1 MEKLCK
7 NCGACRLACPE
18 GAIGGG
24 LVSDPSKCRGCG
36 KCVDACVYGARK
48 LCGEDMSVDRIIQLL
63 LRDKAYYDESGGGVT
78 ISGGEPLYQAAGV
91 IELIK
96 GLKHYGL
103 NVALD
108 TSAFMDTERF
118 KSILRLPDILLIDL
132 KHMNN
137 EQHKVITGVGNE
149 LIRENIR
156 QTLAA
161 GKRVI
166 IRYPMIKGFND
177 DDVNI
182 REMQLYLA
190 SIDIHSVDV
199 IPYHD
204 IGLGKY
210 KALGLQFTPIEKYT
224 DDEIAQKLKYIRST
238 RLQAKLI

>member
-1 MEKLCK
+1 M
-7 NCGACRLACPE
+7 
-18 GAIGGG
+18 
-24 LVSDPSKCRGCG
+24 
-36 KCVDACVYGARK
+36 
-48 LCGEDMSVDRIIQLL
+48 
-63 LRDKAYYDESGGGVT
+63 
-78 ISGGEPLYQAAGV
+78 
-91 IELIK
+91 
-96 GLKHYGL
+96 
-103 NVALD
+103 AL
-108 TSAFMDTERF
+108 MLHW
-118 KSILRLPDILLIDL
+118 I
-132 KHMNN
+132 H